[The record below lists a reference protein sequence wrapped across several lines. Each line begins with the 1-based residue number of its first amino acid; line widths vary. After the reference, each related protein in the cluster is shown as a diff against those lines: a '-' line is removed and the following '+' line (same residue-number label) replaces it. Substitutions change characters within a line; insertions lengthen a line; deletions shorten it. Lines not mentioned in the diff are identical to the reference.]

1 VKATTAP
8 LAAVGA
14 AAAAAG
20 AAAGVSDATKAGSVL
35 PGALG
40 GPKLPALPLMRAA
53 SCPGGKEPPG
63 QEPRGSGSGPTSLDD
78 TELPMGL
85 GNQPASGAA
94 KKGSAKVPAG
104 PSGGDA
110 GGSLSDLGSLSSM
123 PWLASLQGAYPEQAK
138 QAELHCRAA
147 VAAARA
153 AMDGNSSSS
162 LNSASLALMANMG
175 GRLPVLQ
182 SLMSP
187 LGGTSA
193 SSLLLPGGPSLFDPT
208 GVGAFGDIDVDSLP
222 DDVRSQLLGE
232 LGERGDGGF
241 PLVGETS
248 TTAEALLDQM
258 DTGDG
263 PAPAAGRRPG
273 RPWLQHPAIKKRA
286 VGSGGGGKIDGV
298 PLQRS
303 GCSGL
308 LDDMSLSGASP
319 TDETSDSEP
328 SGTSVEGLAAS
339 SFAAKFGACL
349 PPATDAEASMQAAA
363 DEYVQVITAAA
374 APFQIVFASAAWMSL
389 CEYSNQEEV
398 LGQTLDLLDGPLTQ
412 RDRAEDLM
420 GSIRDGRPCS
430 LNITHHTRTGKPFS
444 HDVRLEPLRDSQ
456 GKLHCFQATSSNIVM
471 LDAEA
476 VPAAAAAAA
485 EAAAAVAARQG
496 GAGEARGGQSESTP
510 MSRTDSALKIN
521 DVLDLFT
528 EPGADKADKADSPL
542 ESESAVVNA
551 FLDLA

>member
-1 VKATTAP
+1 
-8 LAAVGA
+8 
-14 AAAAAG
+14 
-20 AAAGVSDATKAGSVL
+20 
-35 PGALG
+35 
-40 GPKLPALPLMRAA
+40 
-53 SCPGGKEPPG
+53 
-63 QEPRGSGSGPTSLDD
+63 
-78 TELPMGL
+78 MGL